1 MMSFHSTSFRYSV
14 SVKAAG
20 WGWHV
25 LLPALVSSRFSTLSH
40 PKAVHKRRMGVSTL
54 SQWERVRGAGASDRD
69 EREGAL
75 CTPSCW
81 ERLCHSE
88 PCTRISGLEDHDLVL
103 ITFLK
108 WMV

>member
-25 LLPALVSSRFSTLSH
+25 LLPALVFSRFSTLSH

-69 EREGAL
+69 GRVPCAGWVPAL
-75 CTPSCW
+75 HP
-81 ERLCHSE
+81 EL
-88 PCTRISGLEDHDLVL
+88 LEEALPLGTLH
-103 ITFLK
+103 
-108 WMV
+108 